1 MRIGSLAIFEKSVIG
16 DLFTPELPYLTR
28 WKLVSTPWFAIYVH
42 KIWLDDKDRHLHDH
56 PWSFVSLILRGGYV
70 EELPEGRR
78 VRKPGSLRV
87 LHRPGVHSV
96 RSLLKTPTWTL
107 VVRGRDHHEW
117 GFLTE
122 EGWKHWE
129 SYVSARSA
137 FGESGFEA
145 WESGP
150 VSPEVWLSTHSF
162 LHPLWEDTEDPVLV
176 GQVLLDDEDLAWVVL
191 RVDLAMRGRYEVQQ
205 FASETLSANQLLT
218 TT

>member
-1 MRIGSLAIFEKSVIG
+1 M
-16 DLFTPELPYLTR
+16 
-28 WKLVSTPWFAIYVH
+28 
-42 KIWLDDKDRHLHDH
+42 
-56 PWSFVSLILRGGYV
+56 
-70 EELPEGRR
+70 
-78 VRKPGSLRV
+78 
-87 LHRPGVHSV
+87 
-96 RSLLKTPTWTL
+96 
-107 VVRGRDHHEW
+107 VRGRDHHEW

-191 RVDLAMRGRYEVQQ
+191 RVDLAMRGRYEVPTVRLGDP
-205 FASETLSANQLLT
+205 FSEPIADDDLVLVGECAISKDRDKPGLIQVPSGWRRFDSWGALT
-218 TT
+218 KHLESVL